1 MPGEERSWSF
11 GRLHLHLQNDLQPD
25 LPGFISR
32 KLRNGFW
39 ISGSFIPS
47 IQICSEISFLA
58 VCSWCSEEPLQGLE
72 GRRCSRDSQRELT
85 YLDSPQGL
93 MAGEVPQSGCP
104 VLLPPLLVA
113 KACSTTLNDSDSV
126 AKAFNGAGNGHP
138 SSHFFIQV
146 FSPLKDTLCFQ
157 SFPSLLVWIWN
168 ESELKALVEWLCS
181 QP

>member
-1 MPGEERSWSF
+1 MPGKERFWSF
-11 GRLHLHLQNDLQPD
+11 GGLHLHLQNDLQPD

-39 ISGSFIPS
+39 ISGSSSPS

-58 VCSWCSEEPLQGLE
+58 VCRRCSEEPLQGLE
-72 GRRCSRDSQRELT
+72 GRRCIGESQCELT

-113 KACSTTLNDSDSV
+113 KACSPPQMTLDSV
-126 AKAFNGAGNGHP
+126 AKAFNWAGNGYP

-168 ESELKALVEWLCS
+168 ESELKVLVEWLCS

>member
-1 MPGEERSWSF
+1 MGFEYLDHF
-11 GRLHLHLQNDLQPD
+11 
-25 LPGFISR
+25 LPA
-32 KLRNGFW
+32 L
-39 ISGSFIPS
+39 
-47 IQICSEISFLA
+47 QICSEISFLA
-58 VCSWCSEEPLQGLE
+58 VCSRCSEEPQRGLE

-93 MAGEVPQSGCP
+93 MAGEVPQSGCS

-126 AKAFNGAGNGHP
+126 AKAFNWAGNGHP

-168 ESELKALVEWLCS
+168 ESELKVLVEWLCS